1 MEDVS
6 ASTVAS
12 TSGASKTSR
21 EAVDTRVVST
31 EADAAPSEAAEVAVA
46 DTTQRVDDATIMSQ
60 SNFIGLPSGSAR
72 EEIAAFSNELLLGEM
87 PGQVEGI
94 NPKNPKRA
102 KISGNDFQQS
112 ALPQADRDVVL
123 RGTKRPREEASRPN
137 PLLVINNRLPVS
149 DTAEGQDGSE
159 SSDKKPKKFKKS
171 KASKKKQAKKRKDEK
186 KKKSKKHRKRSTS
199 SSSFSSSS
207 SEASSAA
214 EQVFR
219 VTTKVPENLTQA
231 ELMTWAKKH
240 PGHLGFDTMWEMHQK
255 VGREGET
262 VRTSKIPLAVAKTY
276 YLHSLAASLKKRRN
290 RREAYTL
297 CTLLDHIVLGRCR
310 QYWSPLVN

>member
-1 MEDVS
+1 
-6 ASTVAS
+6 
-12 TSGASKTSR
+12 
-21 EAVDTRVVST
+21 
-31 EADAAPSEAAEVAVA
+31 
-46 DTTQRVDDATIMSQ
+46 
-60 SNFIGLPSGSAR
+60 
-72 EEIAAFSNELLLGEM
+72 M
-87 PGQVEGI
+87 PGHVEGI

-112 ALPQADRDVVL
+112 TLPQADRDVVL
-123 RGTKRPREEASRPN
+123 RGTKRPREEASRPK
-137 PLLVINNRLPVS
+137 PLLVTNNRLPVS
-149 DTAEGQDGSE
+149 DTADGQDVSE

-171 KASKKKQAKKRKDEK
+171 KAFKKKQAKKRKDEKKKK

-199 SSSFSSSS
+199 SSSSSSSS

-240 PGHLGFDTMWEMHQK
+240 PGHLGFDMMWEMHQK

-262 VRTSKIPLAVAKTY
+262 VRTSKIPPAVAKTH
-276 YLHSLAASLKKRRN
+276 YLHILGASLKKRHN